1 IRLCLKKIMNNK
13 MLSKEELETLIK
25 DDDLPIRFVQKKEN
39 TEIDVLSV
47 FGVSHTDNSV
57 VGTPLRTPSVQ
68 VSAPLSSVGVV
79 GAPLKTPS
87 VQFGAPLKTPPVQV
101 SDNTESGVTSMF
113 SGGLSLF
120 SDMFHRLGGYPDDI
134 YYYQAIQIQVKTSGT
149 YTFTSD
155 SYLDTIGYLYEN
167 SFDLTNLEENL
178 MVQDDNSGGSNLQ
191 FRFETTLEAERTY
204 ILVVTTN
211 VYGRTGRF
219 SVSAHGPDSITFL
232 PTVSELFENL
242 G

>member
-1 IRLCLKKIMNNK
+1 M
-13 MLSKEELETLIK
+13 
-25 DDDLPIRFVQKKEN
+25 
-39 TEIDVLSV
+39 
-47 FGVSHTDNSV
+47 
-57 VGTPLRTPSVQ
+57 
-68 VSAPLSSVGVV
+68 
-79 GAPLKTPS
+79 
-87 VQFGAPLKTPPVQV
+87 

-232 PTVSELFENL
+232 PIVSELFENL

>member
-1 IRLCLKKIMNNK
+1 MNTIMIALFGLCVALVAHGSPISQFLKW
-13 MLSKEELETLIK
+13 SPRATELDTL
-25 DDDLPIRFVQKKEN
+25 N
-39 TEIDVLSV
+39 
-47 FGVSHTDNSV
+47 G
-57 VGTPLRTPSVQ
+57 
-68 VSAPLSSVGVV
+68 
-79 GAPLKTPS
+79 
-87 VQFGAPLKTPPVQV
+87 
-101 SDNTESGVTSMF
+101 DNTESGVTSMF

-232 PTVSELFENL
+232 PIVSELFENL